1 MKKYL
6 FIILIVL
13 IISLFIKI
21 PEYKE
26 LNNLKII
33 EGIGLECINN
43 NKILYLK
50 EIIPEKDDNGIEYD
64 YKYYKVNFNNL
75 NNKYYL
81 KNTKYIITNCSNTI
95 DLIYNYKLMPIYI
108 YHTNNDIK
116 KELSKNT

>member
-50 EIIPEKDDNGIEYD
+50 EIIPEKDDNGIEYN
-64 YKYYKVNFNNL
+64 YKYHKVNFNNL

>member
-33 EGIGLECINN
+33 EGIGLVCINN

-50 EIIPEKDDNGIEYD
+50 ELSMFNDSISNSALVIPHAGQGI
-64 YKYYKVNFNNL
+64 L
-75 NNKYYL
+75 NIFLNKQG
-81 KNTKYIITNCSNTI
+81 T
-95 DLIYNYKLMPIYI
+95 
-108 YHTNNDIK
+108 
-116 KELSKNT
+116 